1 MKPRILPILNAVG
14 CLALAGLVVVQW
26 QKERALGQVLTR
38 QNAELA
44 ENKSQAEKD
53 RKRVAALERDIEV
66 LKETIDTTQ
75 KAADES
81 AKSLVEREQNA
92 DRIDTELKA
101 AREQLTLWEAAL
113 KARDERI
120 VSLDAN
126 LAATRKRLDEAV
138 ARLKAAGAR

>member
-1 MKPRILPILNAVG
+1 MKPRLLPILNAIG
-14 CLALAGLVVVQW
+14 CLALAGLVVAQW

-66 LKETIDTTQ
+66 LKETIATTQ

-81 AKSLVEREQNA
+81 AKALLEREQNA
-92 DRIDTELKA
+92 ARIDAELKA

>member
-14 CLALAGLVVVQW
+14 CLALAGLVVAQW